1 MGYYAIDFGTSN
13 SLLSYVSDEG
23 KIQAIPLEKD
33 GSNILRS
40 LLFTP
45 SKGKCFFGND
55 AIEKYVEYEGEGR
68 FFRSLKKFLPEPN
81 YSGTEVHNKKL
92 KITDLIS
99 IFLKEMKTR
108 ADKHLGIEVESVVLG
123 RPALYSRVEKND
135 SLAQKRMLEA
145 ATIAGFKN
153 VTFCPEPLAAGL
165 DYKNESTDSKIVL
178 MADFG
183 GGTSD
188 FTLMK
193 FHQGK
198 YSKDDILGISGVF
211 LAGDA
216 IDGVTMKKFISPH
229 FGSKFEYKFPM
240 GQNILKFPKL
250 LLEKLCS
257 PAYITHLRERDTWEY
272 LKEIQ
277 KNSIDESSKNQIDQ
291 LFTLV
296 ECQLGFPIFNEIEK
310 SKIKLTDPNISELDF
325 EFNYPGIKILQ
336 NIKKDEY
343 FDEVSI
349 TIEKIMTCMKEVF
362 EQSNINFN
370 EVDEICLTGGTSQFP
385 LIREYFSKEF
395 GEEKV
400 LKREVYQSVVGGL
413 ALYAKDIQGV

>member
-13 SLLSYVSDEG
+13 SLLSYVSDQG

-33 GSNILRS
+33 GANILRS

-45 SKGKCFFGND
+45 SKGKWYFGKD
-55 AIEKYVEYEGEGR
+55 AIDKYVEYEGEGR

-81 YSGTEVHNKKL
+81 YSGTEVHNKKM
-92 KITDLIS
+92 KINELIS
-99 IFLKEMKTR
+99 VFLREMKMR
-108 ADKHLGIEVESVVLG
+108 ADKFLDKEIESVVLG
-123 RPALYSRVEKND
+123 RPALYSKDKSND
-135 SLAQKRMLEA
+135 ALAEKRMLEA
-145 ATIAGFKN
+145 AKSAGFKN
-153 VTFCPEPLAAGL
+153 ISFCPEPLAAGL
-165 DYKNESTDSKIVL
+165 DYKSDTSDSKIVL

-193 FHQGK
+193 FHQGA
-198 YSKDDILGISGVF
+198 YSKDDILGLSGVF

-229 FGSKFEYKFPM
+229 FGSKFEYKLPF
-240 GQNILKFPKL
+240 GNNILRFPKL

-277 KNSIDESSKNQIDQ
+277 KNSIDEDSKHQIEQ

-296 ECQLGFPIFNEIEK
+296 ECQLGFPIFDEIEK
-310 SKIKLTDPNISELDF
+310 TKIKLTNPDIEKIDF
-325 EFNYPGIKILQ
+325 RFDYPGIKILEVI
-336 NIKKDEY
+336 NRDNY
-343 FDEVSI
+343 FEEVSI
-349 TIEKIMTCMKEVF
+349 TIDKIMESMKEVF
-362 EQSNINFN
+362 SQSNLNPN
-370 EVDEICLTGGTSQFP
+370 DVDEICLTGGTSQFP
-385 LIREYFSKEF
+385 LIKDYFSKEF

-413 ALYAKDIQGV
+413 ALYAKEMQGV